1 MMKGGTLYAELR
13 AALDRGHHLQ
23 YIERIVGGRAKANG
37 DPKKMYRFETPVF
50 WKKTHGSDIDKAWA
64 EERYTAHLPQGRSH
78 V

>member
-23 YIERIVGGRAKANG
+23 YIEEVTGGRAGTASKRT
-37 DPKKMYRFETPVF
+37 KLYRYESPVY

-64 EERYTAHLPQGRSH
+64 ESKYAAHLPRGRSY